1 MARSDAAAAIRR
13 AGHGAMWQ
21 RRVRFGAMSDP
32 VTAGT
37 AALLSFRLGGTDG
50 VAVESRK
57 WAWALGELGWTVR
70 TVAGEG
76 RADRVLPGL
85 AIDAPAPPTDHALL
99 AALGEADLVV
109 VENLCSLPLNPGA
122 LAATARVL
130 AGRPAILHHHDL
142 PWQRRRFAG
151 WPPPPTDPAWVHVT
165 INEISRRQL
174 ARHGIEAAVVR
185 NTFERWP
192 PPGDAEGT
200 RQRLGAGPAD
210 LVVCQP
216 TRALPRKN
224 VPGAIA
230 HAGALA
236 DLVAGS
242 RWDRVVYW
250 LLGPAEDA
258 YEAELAATLGAAP
271 VPVVHGS
278 PDGLPVDVADAYA
291 ACDVVTLPSWWEG
304 FGNPAV
310 ESALVRRPLVVGPYP
325 VAREL
330 AAHGFRWFPHDD
342 PRRLATWLLDPD
354 ATLLD
359 HNQAVARAAF
369 ALDALP
375 LRLVPVV
382 AAAVAGTTGPP
393 VTAQ

>member
-1 MARSDAAAAIRR
+1 M
-13 AGHGAMWQ
+13 
-21 RRVRFGAMSDP
+21 P
-32 VTAGT
+32 AGT
-37 AALLSFRLGGTDG
+37 VALLSFRLGGTDG
-50 VAVESRK
+50 VAIEARK

-70 TVAGEG
+70 TVAGAG
-76 RADRVLPGL
+76 TAHRILPGL
-85 AIDAPAPPTDHALL
+85 AIDTAAPPADGELADAL
-99 AALGEADLVV
+99 ADADLVV
-109 VENLCSLPLNPGA
+109 VENLCSLPLNPAA
-122 LAATARVL
+122 LAAVARVL

-151 WPPPPTDPAWVHVT
+151 WPPPPADPAWVHVT
-165 INEISRRQL
+165 INEVSRRQL
-174 ARHGIEAAVVR
+174 ARHGVEATVVR
-185 NTFERWP
+185 NTFDRHP
-192 PPGDAEGT
+192 VPGDRDGT
-200 RQRLGAGPAD
+200 RQRLGAAPDD
-210 LVVCQP
+210 LVICQP

-230 HAGALA
+230 HAAALA
-236 DLVAGS
+236 DLLAGS
-242 RWDRVVYW
+242 RWARVVYW
-250 LLGPAEDA
+250 LLGPAEDGYDA
-258 YEAELAATLGAAP
+258 DLAAALAAAP

-278 PDGLPVDVADAYA
+278 PDDRPVEVADAYA
-291 ACDVVTLPSWWEG
+291 ACDVVTMPSWWEG

-310 ESALVRRPLVVGPYP
+310 ESALVRRPLVIGPYP

-369 ALDALP
+369 ALDDLP
-375 LRLVPVV
+375 ARLAPVV
-382 AAAVAGTTGPP
+382 AMAVSGSAGPP